1 MLELRDDGCSSA
13 ADSTVARQEEVDELH
28 SVGEVCDLQLR
39 VGDLFVNTEWVGADF
54 VYTCTMMFSDEM
66 MVRFSLFLPRMSLVA
81 LFRRR

>member
-13 ADSTVARQEEVDELH
+13 ADFTVARQEVDELH

-39 VGDLFVNTEWVGADF
+39 VGDLFVDTEWVAADF

-66 MVRFSLFLPRMSLVA
+66 MVRFSLFLSGMSLVA